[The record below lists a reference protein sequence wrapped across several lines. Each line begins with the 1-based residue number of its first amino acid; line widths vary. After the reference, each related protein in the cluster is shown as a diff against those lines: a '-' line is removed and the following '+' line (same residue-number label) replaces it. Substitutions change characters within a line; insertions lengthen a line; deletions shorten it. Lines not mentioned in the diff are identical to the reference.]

1 MNLRV
6 KINLIV
12 GVLMLMFVAAVLGL
26 QVRSLKESVA
36 EEVVAANRVASQ
48 LLNRTLWLYAAQGLP
63 AMRAFLQGMGRVRAN
78 DIELF
83 DQGGRRQYASPPS
96 PYKSGREAPDWFVG
110 LVAPPPSV
118 QAIDFPGGKLVVR
131 SDASRAVLDAWDY
144 FVHLALIGMALLAAA
159 NVLVFWLVGSTVRP
173 FSQIV
178 RALNDLQGGRFDVAL
193 PALPG
198 TEAAAIGAAFNRM
211 VGVLRDN
218 IETERRA
225 ARAER
230 QLSDNRELTRWVDH
244 HIEKERLL
252 IARELHDELG
262 QSVTAIRSMALSI
275 AQRARTRADPQSEQ
289 AAQLIAEE
297 SARLYDAMHGMI
309 PRLTPMVLDN
319 FGLAEAL
326 ADLVERTRRSQPQV
340 QIELQVDL
348 ADTPLDTERA
358 LALYRSAQEGITNA
372 LRHGHATALALTV
385 RRQADTVLLRLAD
398 NGSGLPADWAQRV
411 GHHGLRWLSERVEA
425 LGGVVEVGPAPSR
438 GVLVQVQLP
447 LPAAQVAEAEHS

>member
-83 DQGGRRQYASPPS
+83 DEAGRRQYASPPS

-198 TEAAAIGAAFNRM
+198 TEAAAIGAWMLHYSTDYVFDGSGSTPWVEDAATCPL
-211 VGVLRDN
+211 GVYGSTKLEGEAAIRRSGCAHLILR
-218 IETERRA
+218 TSWVYA
-225 ARAER
+225 ARGSNFAKTM
-230 QLSDNRELTRWVDH
+230 LKL
-244 HIEKERLL
+244 
-252 IARELHDELG
+252 ARERDALRVIDDQIGAPTGADLLAD
-262 QSVTAIRSMALSI
+262 VTAHALRQAMHQPDACGTYHVAASGQTSWHAYAVHVI
-275 AQRARTRADPQSEQ
+275 EQ
-289 AAQLIAEE
+289 ARAQGHPIRVARKAIAAVPS
-297 SARLYDAMHGMI
+297 SAFPTPARRPGNSRLDTRKLQNTFDLSLPTWQAGVDRM
-309 PRLTPMVLDN
+309 LAEVLDCPP
-319 FGLAEAL
+319 A
-326 ADLVERTRRSQPQV
+326 
-340 QIELQVDL
+340 
-348 ADTPLDTERA
+348 
-358 LALYRSAQEGITNA
+358 
-372 LRHGHATALALTV
+372 
-385 RRQADTVLLRLAD
+385 
-398 NGSGLPADWAQRV
+398 GSEPA
-411 GHHGLRWLSERVEA
+411 
-425 LGGVVEVGPAPSR
+425 
-438 GVLVQVQLP
+438 
-447 LPAAQVAEAEHS
+447 